1 MPSPVVTLRLEELVL
16 ERVDLAVSQA
26 SEAVGKPISRSAW
39 ITQAI
44 VWALER
50 EEAPHV
56 PKKVR
61 AAIPIRRGN
70 RMLMPDGVQFRN
82 LS

>member
-44 VWALER
+44 VWALR
-50 EEAPHV
+50 GQPQDAAP
-56 PKKVR
+56 
-61 AAIPIRRGN
+61 
-70 RMLMPDGVQFRN
+70 L
-82 LS
+82 LEL